1 MDCEAILVKELKAGK
16 TLAQAS
22 FAAGISPTK
31 ACHLVRDLQIPRLRR
46 SRVQEAE
53 RGRIVRTLRN
63 TNLSLRKIGTRFGRS
78 ASTIHRILRS
88 LRHVEGRRALRQPVR
103 CPTCGAMVVSLP
115 CIACEISGRAKR
127 ATESN

>member
-31 ACHLVRDLQIPRLRR
+31 ACHLVRDLPIPRLRR
-46 SRVQEAE
+46 SRIQEAE
-53 RGRIVRTLRN
+53 RGKIERTLR
-63 TNLSLRKIGTRFGRS
+63 TTDLSLRKIGSRFGR
-78 ASTIHRILRS
+78 APSTIHRILKS

-103 CPTCGAMVVSLP
+103 CPTCGALVVSLP
-115 CIACEISGRAKR
+115 CLACEITGRAKR